1 MTKDPE
7 STRETWSGTMQREL
21 DKARRLYHEGA
32 WKEAI
37 SLLNRFPHRSFVPRN
52 IVASMDIVE
61 GWSWYYLGIK
71 GARFRRRGRVEQSRR
86 AFERA
91 SQNAVDKRNKVSV
104 LNGLPL
110 VLWHLGDRIQSWK
123 YSDQATDQYQD
134 EPSVWDIRAILLQLD
149 RYPETSLAF
158 FEKAYELAMEEG
170 DHRTAAHT
178 RKNEAGLLRETGRV
192 EESGRLYQE
201 ALELYRK
208 SQESA
213 GESAR
218 FHIDD
223 VEQELASLY
232 TPKLLRPAAMLFRK
246 ATKHQGLKAPTRSSP
261 L

>member
-7 STRETWSGTMQREL
+7 NTLETRSGTVQREL

-71 GARFRRRGRVEQSRR
+71 GASFPRRGRLEQSRR

-91 SQNAVDKRNKVSV
+91 SQNAVDKGNRVSV

-123 YSDQATDQYQD
+123 YSDQAIDQYQD
-134 EPSVWDIRAILLQLD
+134 DPSVWDIRALLLQWD
-149 RYPETSLAF
+149 RYPETSAAF
-158 FEKAYELAMEEG
+158 FEKAYELAIEEG
-170 DHRTAAHT
+170 DYRTAAHT
-178 RKNEAGLLRETGRV
+178 RKNEAGLLRETGRM
-192 EESGRLYQE
+192 EEAGRLYQE

-208 SQESA
+208 AQEATGESA
-213 GESAR
+213 G

-223 VEQELASLY
+223 VEQELANLH

-246 ATKHQGLKAPTRSSP
+246 GSP
-261 L
+261 NTFSPGGS